1 MHQGSARTVH
11 TLEFGM
17 ELALVQS
24 TVEWKLDLGS
34 ASLEVYTIFMS
45 VKDELMQC
53 LRMLQ

>member
-45 VKDELMQC
+45 VKDELMS
-53 LRMLQ
+53 